1 MSRGIGRTIVPER
14 FGSGIGDAKTIRRLA
29 LISSQA
35 FSIINFRGDLI
46 REWVGAGVSVFAFA
60 PDYDADSLAKV
71 RALGAE
77 PIEYALSR
85 VGMTPL
91 ADVRALARLWLDV
104 RRLRLDATF
113 TYFIKPLIY
122 GNFAARL
129 AGVRRRFSIVEGA
142 GYVFIDEEHESWS
155 RRLLRELVLR
165 LYRLGLKGV
174 ERVFFLNR
182 EDLKQFVDHGLASPE
197 CCVMIGGIGV
207 DLTHFS
213 PAPVVERPVTF
224 VLIARLLAEKGVRE
238 FVAVARALNR
248 CAHFVLG
255 GGPDAN
261 PSSVDRAELDAW
273 SREGVVEWHDH
284 VDDVRPL
291 IARSSVLVLP
301 SWYREGVPRSIQE
314 AMAMGRPIITTDMP
328 GCRDTVVVGENGFLV
343 PPRDVEALIAAMRRF
358 IDDPTLV
365 ARMGACSRQLAEQRF
380 DVHRSN
386 RLILSAMG
394 LEQRTQPCGLAGR
407 SGCAK

>member
-1 MSRGIGRTIVPER
+1 MATCRRPMPILPRSTRGPASPRRPACATGWGGLSRGIGRTIVPER
-14 FGSGIGDAKTIRRLA
+14 LGSGIGDAKTIRRLA

-113 TYFIKPLIY
+113 TYFIKPVIY

-129 AGVRRRFSIVEGA
+129 AGVRQRFSIVEGA

-182 EDLKQFVDHGLASPE
+182 EDLKQLVDHGLASPE
-197 CCVMIGGIGV
+197 GCVTIGGLGV
-207 DLTHFS
+207 DLTH
-213 PAPVVERPVTF
+213 
-224 VLIARLLAEKGVRE
+224 
-238 FVAVARALNR
+238 
-248 CAHFVLG
+248 C
-255 GGPDAN
+255 
-261 PSSVDRAELDAW
+261 
-273 SREGVVEWHDH
+273 
-284 VDDVRPL
+284 
-291 IARSSVLVLP
+291 
-301 SWYREGVPRSIQE
+301 
-314 AMAMGRPIITTDMP
+314 
-328 GCRDTVVVGENGFLV
+328 
-343 PPRDVEALIAAMRRF
+343 
-358 IDDPTLV
+358 
-365 ARMGACSRQLAEQRF
+365 
-380 DVHRSN
+380 
-386 RLILSAMG
+386 
-394 LEQRTQPCGLAGR
+394 
-407 SGCAK
+407 